1 MDRSDMQKYVKS
13 AVEVSTVITSSNIA
27 HYWNR
32 CC

>member
-1 MDRSDMQKYVKS
+1 MDRSAMQKYVKS
-13 AVEVSTVITSSNIA
+13 VVEVSTLIMSNIA